1 MSNTGDLEKSAY
13 LAQLFDLYK
22 NGLTEKQ
29 RTYFEL
35 YFFDDLTMQEIADEY
50 GISRAGVL
58 DGLKKASDYLQ
69 DAENSFNMYKQNQKI
84 REHLSAF
91 EKGELAN
98 EDLIKLI
105 EKDLM

>member
-29 RTYFEL
+29 KTYFEY
-35 YFFDDLTMQEIADEY
+35 YFFDDLTMQEIADEF
-50 GISRAGVL
+50 GISRAGVM
-58 DGLKKASDYLQ
+58 DGLKKACDYLQ
-69 DAENSFNMYKQNQKI
+69 TSENNFNMYKQNQKI
-84 REHLSAF
+84 REHLASF
-91 EKGELAN
+91 ETNEIDAKELVS
-98 EDLIKLI
+98 LI